1 MSINFEELAK
11 LRQRVKRYPA
21 QYRQEFWGYGKG
33 SEVVKQQRP
42 ACGTAGCLAYNVVAN
57 HGFYLTHF
65 NSGGEASACSDGT
78 DIFDIQSKAT
88 EILGLDPEQA
98 MELFSGGRSGWS
110 FRASQAYS
118 NAKTPKERAA
128 AAIMQID
135 DFVAKYRAFEAYGKR
150 LFPAIQKYT
159 ESVGG

>member
-11 LRQRVKRYPA
+11 LRQRVKRYPS

-33 SEVVKQQRP
+33 SNVVKNQRP

-57 HGFYLTHF
+57 HGFYLVGFT
-65 NSGGEASACSDGT
+65 SCGEASACSDGN
-78 DIFDIQSKAT
+78 DIFDIQGKAT
-88 EILGLDPEQA
+88 EILGLDPDQA
-98 MELFSGGRSGWS
+98 FELFSGGRSGWS

-118 NAKTPKERAA
+118 SAKTPKERAA

-135 DFVAKYRAFEAYGKR
+135 DFVAKYRTLEAYSAKR
-150 LFPAIQKYT
+150 LTQAIYRYGK
-159 ESVGG
+159 